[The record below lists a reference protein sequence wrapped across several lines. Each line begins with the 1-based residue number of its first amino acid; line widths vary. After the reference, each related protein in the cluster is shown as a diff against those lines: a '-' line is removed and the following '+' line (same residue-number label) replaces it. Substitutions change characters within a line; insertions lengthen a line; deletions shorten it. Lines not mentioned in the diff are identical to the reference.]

1 MRVKCQIGFLA
12 KKPLTLCNRWST
24 IEEPLRFLDSFET
37 DKKKD
42 VLMEKIDESFKFSS
56 WKRHTLL
63 RWLCE
68 DLNILQNQEA
78 FVNY

>member
-1 MRVKCQIGFLA
+1 MEILGIQRVLLKVKQDFTYSGYHMRVKCQISFLA

-56 WKRHTLL
+56 
-63 RWLCE
+63 
-68 DLNILQNQEA
+68 
-78 FVNY
+78 

>member
-24 IEEPLRFLDSFET
+24 IEEPLRFSDSFET

-42 VLMEKIDESFKFSS
+42 VLMEKIDESLKFSS
-56 WKRHTLL
+56 
-63 RWLCE
+63 
-68 DLNILQNQEA
+68 
-78 FVNY
+78 